1 MEFYLVLMPAALL
14 LLISKLLMKVC
25 EKINLPSVVGLLVA
39 GLLVGLINYIPGQD
53 ILNETSLQGIG
64 FFAQIGVILIMFSVG
79 LETNVQQIKEIGGP
93 AVIITLAGVIIPMG
107 LAFLVSVWCTGGF
120 ANMTQD
126 RLLAAIFYGA
136 ISTATSVSV
145 TVATLK
151 ELGKLNTKVGN
162 TIVAAAIL
170 DDIIGI
176 IVLSIV
182 LALKSGNT
190 AEVTNPW
197 IVILK
202 MVAFFVIVGLLASF
216 IAKGFHKLDMR
227 YPRHRLIPIISLS
240 VCFILA
246 YVSERYFGIAD
257 ITGAYIVGL
266 ILSTNP
272 DCKYIGRKTE
282 ILGYMIFVPLFFGN
296 IGLTTRFDNFNMS
309 MLLFGVLFI
318 VSGMLGK
325 LIGCGGAA
333 MACHYSPGDSYKV
346 GIGMMARAEVA
357 LVTAQKGVEYG
368 IIDTTIM
375 PFIVLMI
382 IITSFVTPIM
392 LHKAYHIKITLAETT
407 ADDEEP
413 CTPCVPCGC
422 EETKQS

>member
-1 MEFYLVLMPAALL
+1 MPTAAAAATFTAPVAVFNVTDGLL
-14 LLISKLLMKVC
+14 L
-25 EKINLPSVVGLLVA
+25 
-39 GLLVGLINYIPGQD
+39 
-53 ILNETSLQGIG
+53 
-64 FFAQIGVILIMFSVG
+64 F
-79 LETNVQQIKEIGGP
+79 
-93 AVIITLAGVIIPMG
+93 
-107 LAFLVSVWCTGGF
+107 
-120 ANMTQD
+120 
-126 RLLAAIFYGA
+126 
-136 ISTATSVSV
+136 TSVSV

-190 AEVTNPW
+190 TQGTNPW

-202 MVAFFVIVGLLASF
+202 MVAFFVIVALLASF
-216 IAKGFHKLDMR
+216 MAKGFHKLDMR
-227 YPRHRLIPIISLS
+227 FPRHRLIPIISLS
-240 VCFILA
+240 VCFIVA
-246 YVSERYFGIAD
+246 YISERYFGIAD

-333 MACHYSPGDSYKV
+333 LACRYSPGDSYKV

-382 IITSFVTPIM
+382 IVTSFVTPIM
-392 LHKAYHIKITLAETT
+392 LHKSYHIKLTLAETT
-407 ADDEEP
+407 EDDESCEP
-413 CTPCVPCGC
+413 CAPCVC
-422 EETKQS
+422 EEAN